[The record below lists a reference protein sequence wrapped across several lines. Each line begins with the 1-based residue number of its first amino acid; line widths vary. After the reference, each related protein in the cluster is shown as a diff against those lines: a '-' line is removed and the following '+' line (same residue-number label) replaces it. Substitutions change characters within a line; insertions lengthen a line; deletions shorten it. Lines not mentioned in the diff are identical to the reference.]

1 MTLPFFTSLL
11 ILLIVARVFGEVF
24 ERFNQ
29 PSMLGEIL
37 AGVLLGPSLLGIIQ
51 PTEAINVIAD
61 LGVFLL
67 IILAG
72 LEIEMKDILKSLKGY
87 NFMVPLFAFLIPF
100 LSGFV
105 LGELFEMTIVASILM
120 GLCISIT
127 ALPVSVR
134 VLMDMGI
141 LKTDTGQKILSA
153 AIVQDIFA
161 LTILG
166 IVVNMPA
173 EGFEV
178 KTLVITTAKSVVKL
192 TVFIGFLAFAYY
204 ISNRLAKKSNIVEET
219 FNKLIGVLK
228 GKESLLAIT
237 FLFVLIFSSVAE
249 TLGFHFIV
257 GAFFASMLIQKNIVG
272 EENHANITKT
282 MSGMTMGFLSPIF
295 FAYIGLEVNLL
306 SLQNVWLLL
315 ATLVVSYVSKIFGG
329 FIGGKMARLSNAKSL
344 AIGIGL
350 NGRGIM
356 EIIIANI
363 AYSAG
368 LINAELFSIVILMSI
383 TTVITLPFM
392 LKWSYKKIDERER

>member
-72 LEIEMKDILKSLKGY
+72 LEVNIKDIVKSLKGY

-100 LSGFV
+100 ISGYI
-105 LGELFEMTIVASILM
+105 LGELFGMTVVASVVI

-134 VLMDMGI
+134 ILMDMGI

-153 AIVQDIFA
+153 AVVQDVFA

-166 IVVNMPA
+166 IVVNMPS
-173 EGFEV
+173 EGFEI
-178 KTLVITTAKSVVKL
+178 KTLLLHTAISVVKL
-192 TVFIGFLAFAYY
+192 IIFIGFLAFAYY
-204 ISNRLAKKSNIVEET
+204 LSNRLAKKSNIVEET

-257 GAFFASMLIQKNIVG
+257 GAFFASMLIQKTIVG

-295 FAYIGLEVNLL
+295 FAYIGLEVNFL
-306 SLQNVWLLL
+306 SIQNIWLLL
-315 ATLVVSYVSKIFGG
+315 AILVVASVTKIFGG
-329 FIGGKMARLSNAKSL
+329 FLGGKVAKLSNAKSL
-344 AIGIGL
+344 TIGIGL
-350 NGRGIM
+350 NGHGIM

-368 LINAELFSIVILMSI
+368 LINAELFSIVIIMSI
-383 TTVITLPFM
+383 TAVITLPFM